1 MFLLVLAHLGSP
13 RQRAIKGLCVCVCV
27 FVHFCAGNED
37 EWWTCLLLGLT
48 WWIKKRLK
56 TCSKVDPAKSDDVK
70 ALIGVSGPKWPCH
83 TSSKRTC
90 LEPVCTRRFE
100 IISFKSVPTCLAG
113 SVAKWLVCWTQAQK
127 VVGSNRSS
135 DAVGLQS

>member
-1 MFLLVLAHLGSP
+1 M
-13 RQRAIKGLCVCVCV
+13 
-27 FVHFCAGNED
+27 
-37 EWWTCLLLGLT
+37 
-48 WWIKKRLK
+48 
-56 TCSKVDPAKSDDVK
+56 SDDHDGCEFVN
-70 ALIGVSGPKWPCH
+70 VSSGTGH